1 MLQNLV
7 SHDLLYSDYEAL
19 QFDTFSTVW
28 FDLIAVY
35 SPKIPVGSHHADSRF
50 G

>member
-1 MLQNLV
+1 LQNLV
-7 SHDLLYSDYEAL
+7 SHDLLYSDYENL

-28 FDLIAVY
+28 FDLIAVH
-35 SPKIPVGSHHADSRF
+35 SLAIPVGSHIADSRS